1 MPVIQ
6 GTQVRFLGWEDP
18 LEKGMTTHS
27 SILAWNSMDRGAW
40 QATVHMVTESRTQ
53 LMSNCKSVNNYK
65 NSEFYSQSMKK
76 LQITIPFILVFK
88 YQECYLICFIV
99 YNHFVMIHKYSSI
112 HSSDEYFY
120 HNLFFSILKLLND
133 LILFSLRYF
142 CK

>member
-1 MPVIQ
+1 M
-6 GTQVRFLGWEDP
+6 
-18 LEKGMTTHS
+18 EKEMATHS
-27 SILAWNSMDRGAW
+27 SILAWNFMDREAW
-40 QATVHMVTESRTQ
+40 QAIVHMVTESWTQ
-53 LMSNCKSVNNYK
+53 LMSNCKSVSNYK

-76 LQITIPFILVFK
+76 LQITILFILVFK
-88 YQECYLICFIV
+88 YQECYLICFVV

>member
-1 MPVIQ
+1 M
-6 GTQVRFLGWEDP
+6 
-18 LEKGMTTHS
+18 EKETATHS

>member
-1 MPVIQ
+1 MA
-6 GTQVRFLGWEDP
+6 
-18 LEKGMTTHS
+18 THPR
-27 SILAWNSMDRGAW
+27 ILAWNSMDRGAW

-53 LMSNCKSVNNYK
+53 LVSNCRSVNNCK
-65 NSEFYSQSMKK
+65 NSEFYSQSMIK
-76 LQITIPFILVFK
+76 LQITISFILVFK

-112 HSSDEYFY
+112 HSSNEYFY
-120 HNLFFSILKLLND
+120 HNSFFSILKLLND